1 MWLSRKK
8 LERSICLGLVVA
20 ARQSRVGSKFPNLK
34 ILNFLLLPQ
43 NFTTNQGLHSNF
55 PHPVPRTACQC
66 PYAKE
71 MRWIGPKMTELDPFS
86 WMRSK
91 FLKIC
96 FSRKTRFLHAL
107 YCIVLYY
114 NCIVIVIQL
123 YSVIDNFDCNVEID
137 NFENY
142 YSYFTAAIDKLLTLI
157 DPGGGQ
163 ILPPLSFIRNCS
175 KFRRNLVT
183 AVD

>member
-1 MWLSRKK
+1 MRNHHHPSENRVFSAAEHQMWSSRKK
-8 LERSICLGLVVA
+8 RERSICLGLVVA

-71 MRWIGPKMTELDPFS
+71 MRWIGPKMTELEPFS
-86 WMRSK
+86 WTRSK

-96 FSRKTRFLHAL
+96 ISRKTRFSTFW
-107 YCIVLYY
+107 
-114 NCIVIVIQL
+114 Q
-123 YSVIDNFDCNVEID
+123 
-137 NFENY
+137 
-142 YSYFTAAIDKLLTLI
+142 
-157 DPGGGQ
+157 
-163 ILPPLSFIRNCS
+163 
-175 KFRRNLVT
+175 KF
-183 AVD
+183 